1 MTAAVTVAVRE
12 RLERVHRQRNVPVI
26 LARAQDI
33 IRKSDGAEVYVDHAE
48 LLNDKQGLPK

>member
-12 RLERVHRQRNVPVI
+12 RLERVYRQRNVPVI